1 MRIIDAFIFF
11 NEIELLKIRLEL
23 LYRHVDEFVICEAN
37 STFSGQRKPYTFL
50 EREQEFSPWRDKIT
64 FLAYQPEL
72 TGLDFTRPTTFD
84 GSSAPWQIERG
95 QRNHLASCLACAKDE
110 DILILSDVD
119 EIWTPELASWLK
131 AYPMQM
137 KAGRLGMQFH
147 YFFMN
152 CRGIGP
158 ANSLWTYSLFAQ
170 VGLLRA
176 QPHTLHDLR
185 VDAQLPVTS
194 DAGWHFSYL
203 GGAEAVIRKIES
215 FSHQE
220 LNTQEIKNF
229 ERISNCLRLGLD
241 PFDRADHAWA
251 FFHVDSYPATL
262 AALMRRHP
270 GLIKATLL

>member
-23 LYRHVDEFVICEAN
+23 LYPHVDEFVICEAN
-37 STFSGQRKPYTFL
+37 TTFSGQRKPYTFL

-194 DAGWHFSYL
+194 DAGWHFCTLAGQRRSYGKL
-203 GGAEAVIRKIES
+203 SPSRIRSSIHRKSKTLSE
-215 FSHQE
+215 FP
-220 LNTQEIKNF
+220 TV
-229 ERISNCLRLGLD
+229 C
-241 PFDRADHAWA
+241 AWA
-251 FFHVDSYPATL
+251 WTPSTAPTTLGPSSMWTAT
-262 AALMRRHP
+262 RRP
-270 GLIKATLL
+270 WRL